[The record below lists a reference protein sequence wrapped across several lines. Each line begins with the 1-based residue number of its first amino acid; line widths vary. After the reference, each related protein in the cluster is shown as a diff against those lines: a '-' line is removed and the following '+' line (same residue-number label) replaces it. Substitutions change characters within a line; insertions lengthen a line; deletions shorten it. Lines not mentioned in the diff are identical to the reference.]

1 MANSPTY
8 AQQLLIDCL
17 NELFSFEPWGT
28 DKNARALAIENDIQR
43 ALAALYGTASSE
55 YETNVGL
62 LTGPTDNVD
71 FQEWRLD
78 RAKKKIQHI
87 VNSFGDRPD
96 AEPEPEVVITII
108 VKVFIDLEKLRRQQ
122 NNEPPMTEEEETSKR
137 EHIWKFF
144 ESSWNT
150 LRSSGDVVKL
160 INQYSDFIRLFL
172 PPPS

>member
-1 MANSPTY
+1 MANNYTY

-17 NELFSFEPWGT
+17 NELHSLKSWET
-28 DKNARALAIENDIQR
+28 DSAAKAIAIEKDIQR
-43 ALAALYGTASSE
+43 VLVTLYGTASSQ
-55 YETNVGL
+55 YETNLGL
-62 LTGPTDNVD
+62 LTGPTDDID
-71 FQEWRLD
+71 FQDWRLD

-87 VNSFGDRPD
+87 VNSFGDQPA
-96 AEPEPEVVITII
+96 AEPEPEVVIKII

-150 LRSSGDVVKL
+150 LRNSGDVVKL